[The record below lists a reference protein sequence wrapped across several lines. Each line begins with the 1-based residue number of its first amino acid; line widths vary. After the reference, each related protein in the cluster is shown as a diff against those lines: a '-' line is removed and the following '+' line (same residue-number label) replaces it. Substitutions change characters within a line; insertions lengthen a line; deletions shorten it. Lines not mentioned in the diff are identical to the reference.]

1 MSDKTYQLG
10 PVTLRG
16 ERAPDSTADQR
27 LLDNDGQA
35 DWLHTDPWRVLRI
48 QSEFVEG
55 FGALADLGPAVSV
68 FGSARVQPDDPT
80 YALAGEVAKHLVEA
94 GYVRLTKSALDGR
107 QRTWASFT
115 RAGRQAFAAHMRALQ
130 ALVASAEQAIA
141 AE

>member
-1 MSDKTYQLG
+1 MTPVALDPQLHAPARLQIATVLANVDSAEFSRLREIAGVSD
-10 PVTLRG
+10 
-16 ERAPDSTADQR
+16 S
-27 LLDNDGQA
+27 
-35 DWLHTDPWRVLRI
+35 VL
-48 QSEFVEG
+48 S
-55 FGALADLGPAVSV
+55 
-68 FGSARVQPDDPT
+68 
-80 YALAGEVAKHLVEA
+80 KHLSGLVEA